1 MPEMT
6 SRPLPL
12 AIGIPPGI
20 ALPCLIRGTW
30 QLHERAG
37 QLDTTAAIDDL
48 LAGFDLGF
56 TAIETSDSYDGVEDM
71 LGRFR
76 QTLLQ
81 QRGREALERLRIHT
95 RVTQTGAAPLSA
107 VDIRDRVRRSCQR
120 MGQNRLDLV
129 QLQWWNFAVP
139 GWREAAQVLR
149 DLQMDGDIRDLGIT
163 NFPTTEMQL
172 LLADGIALF
181 SNQVQIS
188 LLDRRAESRLLPACR
203 AANISVFGYGP
214 LVGGFL
220 SEAWHGQPNP
230 GLEPTPQMSF
240 GKVYRQL
247 IEHFG
252 GWDWLQT
259 LLDVLH
265 QCAQRHGSNIASI
278 ALAWTLRC
286 SGATAVLIGMS
297 SRTRAAEYA
306 KAASLPLTAEDIDI
320 ISRLLAGR
328 IATDDVTSF
337 ERNYLQSAIAASYT
351 S

>member
-1 MPEMT
+1 MT
-6 SRPLPL
+6 SRALPL
-12 AIGIPPGI
+12 ATDLPPGI

-56 TAIETSDSYDGVEDM
+56 TAIEASDSYDGVEEL
-71 LGRFR
+71 LGHFR

-81 QRGREALERLRIHT
+81 TRGLEALERMRIHT
-95 RVTQTGAAPLSA
+95 RVTQTGSMPLDA
-107 VDIRDRVRRSCQR
+107 TAIKQRIERSRSRLEQ
-120 MGQNRLDLV
+120 GRLDLV

-139 GWREAAQVLR
+139 GWREAAQSLQELR
-149 DLQMDGDIRDLGIT
+149 ETGIIQDIGLT
-163 NFPTTEMQL
+163 NFPTAEMQQL
-172 LLADGIALF
+172 LDDGITVF

-188 LLDRRAESRLLPACR
+188 LLDRRAGSRLLPACR
-203 AANISVFGYGP
+203 AAGIKVFGYGP
-214 LVGGFL
+214 LAGGFL
-220 SEAWHGQPNP
+220 TDAWHGEPDP
-230 GLEPTPQMSF
+230 GLEPTPQKPF

-259 LLDVLH
+259 LLDILH
-265 QCAQRHGSNIASI
+265 QCARRHDSDIASI

-286 SGATAVLIGMS
+286 SGAIAMLVGMS
-297 SRTRAAEYA
+297 SRARAAEYA
-306 KAASLPLTAEDIDI
+306 KAASLPLTAEDIDTI
-320 ISRLLAGR
+320 GRLLADH

-337 ERNYLQSAIAASYT
+337 ERSHLQSAIAASYT